1 MSHLNGAGIRVYIAL
16 NSVRILFANDF
27 GYLFGGAEVY
37 ALGMA
42 EALRQR
48 GHEVRWLTTDVKGG
62 QSLFRLSDDS
72 DPFHDDWFCRG
83 SESDFRLRRGW
94 QQFHNRSA
102 AAIMGKAIAEW
113 KPDLVHLHGFLSQL
127 SPLVLEPLKGVPVVA
142 TAHTYKAICPRA
154 TKLRPDATV
163 CESAFGL
170 GCVASQCLSVGEYAH
185 ERLKRVRFANLFS
198 RIRFWIAPSAYVQ
211 SVYEAEMGVPVRVLY
226 HGTDLHE
233 QRLPKENG
241 KAIVLFAGR
250 LVDTKGVE
258 VLLAAMVRV
267 REELPGAVLWIAG
280 NGPCESDLR
289 AKAKAL
295 GLKDGVQF
303 LGHCSRERLI
313 ELHRH
318 VDVLAAPALWPEPL
332 PLTVLE
338 AMALGTPV
346 VATAV
351 GGHGDAVIDGWNGR
365 LVPPGNPVL
374 LAAALQT
381 VIANVSVREAFEKA
395 ALVAAEKFR
404 LAPLAKELEAL
415 YAEAR
420 QIPAPMPSLPYV
432 VTRTGP
438 RDTHSD
444 DFRDRTELRG
454 PRQGTW
460 EHGSSGTHN
469 LS

>member
-1 MSHLNGAGIRVYIAL
+1 MYISL

-48 GHEVRWLTTDVKGG
+48 GHEVRWLTSDVKGG

-72 DPFHDDWFCRG
+72 DPFHQNWFCRG
-83 SESDFRLRRGW
+83 SESEFRLRRGW

-102 AAIMGKAIAEW
+102 AAGMGRAIQDW
-113 KPDLVHLHGFLSQL
+113 QPDLVHLHGFLSQL
-127 SPLVLEPLKGVPVVA
+127 SPLVLDPLKDVSVVA

-154 TKLRPDATV
+154 TKLRPDGKV
-163 CESAFGL
+163 CKISFGV
-170 GCVASQCLSVGEYAH
+170 GCMTSQCLSFGEYAH
-185 ERLKRVRFANLFS
+185 EHLKRVRFAGLLS
-198 RIRFWIAPSAYVQ
+198 RIRFWIAPSAYVR
-211 SVYEAEMGVPVRVLY
+211 SVYEAEMGVSVRVLP
-226 HGTDLHE
+226 HGTDFHE
-233 QRLPKENG
+233 HRLPKENG
-241 KAIVLFAGR
+241 KGIVLYAGR

-258 VLLAAMVRV
+258 VLLAALVQLRT
-267 REELPGAVLWIAG
+267 RLPGAVLWIAG

-289 AKAKAL
+289 ATAGAL
-295 GLKDGVQF
+295 GLGESVLF
-303 LGHCSRERLI
+303 LGHCSRDRLI
-313 ELHRH
+313 ELHQQ

-351 GGHGDAVIDGWNGR
+351 GGHGDAVVDGWNGR
-365 LVPPGNPVL
+365 LVPPGNPDA
-374 LAAALQT
+374 LAAALQAVLSQT
-381 VIANVSVREAFEKA
+381 SLRESYEAA
-395 ALVAAEKFR
+395 ALVSAERFR
-404 LAPLAKELEAL
+404 LAPLARELETL
-415 YAEAR
+415 YGEAR
-420 QIPAPMPSLPYV
+420 QTPVPMPFLPYV
-432 VTRTGP
+432 ATRTGS
-438 RDTHSD
+438 RSAHSD
-444 DFRDRTELRG
+444 DLRDRQKLRG

-460 EHGSSGTHN
+460 ERGSPGTYP